1 MMGANRQYIAA
12 VENYNKVE
20 GDYAQLEQS
29 TFDDMKR
36 RRLLPDNMTWEQVKS
51 DPAKYDYAVDV
62 YWDDLTNTFGI
73 PATDEYSKAV
83 WWLMPGRYKKTGG
96 DIEKLDEKWK
106 PVMRSRVK
114 NLDASIKGG
123 R

>member
-1 MMGANRQYIAA
+1 MAANRQYIAA
-12 VENYNKVE
+12 VENFNKVE
-20 GDYAQLEQS
+20 GDYAQFEQS
-29 TFDDMKR
+29 TFNDMKK

-51 DPAKYDYAVDV
+51 DPAKYDYVVDT

-73 PATDEYSKAV
+73 PANDEYAKAI

-96 DIEKLDEKWK
+96 DIEKLDGKWK

-114 NLDASIKGG
+114 NLDLSIKGG